1 MKLWFATRRQ
11 TTFVEY
17 SFDFQDKFTLSAY
30 KQRCN

>member
-11 TTFVEY
+11 STFVEY
-17 SFDFQDKFTLSAY
+17 SFDFQDIILSAY